1 MHSLLMAANH
11 ANPAGTASTAEP
23 AVTIQ
28 QQDGFILG
36 TFDAMASP
44 CEILIETDNKQ
55 LARQLTQLACNEA
68 KRIEYKYSRYRADS
82 VISAINSSHG
92 EPMAIDDETWR
103 LLSFANTCY
112 QLSEGMFDI
121 TSGVLGKA
129 WHFDGSDRL
138 PSQSDIDA
146 LLTLIGWQRVELAAE
161 YVTLPA
167 GMQLDVGGIGKEYA
181 VDRVAALVSE
191 QAPEVSVVVNFGG
204 DIRVTRRRINDQPWY
219 IGIENPLKAEQG
231 DTLVKIFQG
240 GLATSGD
247 ARRYLLHEG
256 KRYSHILNPKTGCP
270 VDEPPRSVTVAADSC
285 TQAGLLAT
293 LAMLQGKGAEDFL
306 ASQGLT
312 HWVYR

>member
-1 MHSLLMAANH
+1 MAANQ
-11 ANPAGTASTAEP
+11 ANPAGAAPKAEL
-23 AVTIQ
+23 AVTLQ
-28 QQDGFILG
+28 AREGFMLG

-44 CEILIETDNKQ
+44 CEILIETDDKQ
-55 LARQLTQLACNEA
+55 LARQITQLACSEA
-68 KRIEYKYSRYRADS
+68 KRIEHKYSRYRADS

-92 EPMAIDDETWR
+92 KPIPIDDETFR

-121 TSGVLGKA
+121 TSGILGKV
-129 WHFDGSDRL
+129 WRFNGSDQL

-146 LLTLIGWQRVELAAE
+146 LLSLIGWQRVALTANT
-161 YVTLPA
+161 VTLPA
-167 GMQLDVGGIGKEYA
+167 DMQLDVGGIGKEYA
-181 VDRVAALVSE
+181 VDRVATLVSE

-204 DIRVTRRRINDQPWY
+204 DIQVTRRRLNDQPWY

-247 ARRYLLHEG
+247 ARRFLLHEG
-256 KRYSHILNPKTGCP
+256 KRYSHILNPKTGFP
-270 VDEPPRSVTVAADSC
+270 IEDPPRSVTVAADSC

-293 LAMLQGKGAEDFL
+293 LAMLQGAGAEDFL

>member
-1 MHSLLMAANH
+1 MATQQADTARTGGHSEL
-11 ANPAGTASTAEP
+11 
-23 AVTIQ
+23 AVSIQ
-28 QQDGFILG
+28 PQDGFMLG

-44 CEILIETDNKQ
+44 CEILIETGDKH
-55 LARQLTQLACNEA
+55 LARHITQLACNEA
-68 KRIEYKYSRYRADS
+68 KLIEYKYSRYRTDS
-82 VISAINSSHG
+82 VISVINSSYG
-92 EPMAIDDETWR
+92 KPVAIDEETFR
-103 LLSFANTCY
+103 LLSFANTCF

-121 TSGVLGKA
+121 TSGILGKV

-146 LLTLIGWQRVELAAE
+146 LLMLVGWQRVELTAGT
-161 YVTLPA
+161 VTLPA
-167 GMQLDVGGIGKEYA
+167 GVQLDVGGTGKEYA
-181 VDRVAALVSE
+181 VDRVAALLSE
-191 QAPEVSVVVNFGG
+191 KAPEVSVVVNFGG
-204 DIRVTRRRINDQPWY
+204 DIQVTRRRMNDEPWY
-219 IGIENPLKAEQG
+219 IGIENPLKDEQG
-231 DTLVKIFQG
+231 ETLVKIFQG

-256 KRYSHILNPKTGCP
+256 KRYSHILNPKTGYP
-270 VDEPPRSVTVAADSC
+270 VEEPPRSVTVAADSC

>member
-1 MHSLLMAANH
+1 MA
-11 ANPAGTASTAEP
+11 
-23 AVTIQ
+23 IQ
-28 QQDGFILG
+28 QAYTARNGGHSELAVSVQSQDGFMLG

-44 CEILIETDNKQ
+44 CEILIETADKQ
-55 LARQLTQLACNEA
+55 LARHITQLACNEA
-68 KRIEYKYSRYRADS
+68 KRIEYKYSRYRTDS

-92 EPMAIDDETWR
+92 KPVAIDEETFR
-103 LLSFANTCY
+103 LLSFANTCF

-121 TSGVLGKA
+121 TSGVLGKV

-146 LLTLIGWQRVELAAE
+146 LLMFIGWQQVELTAGSVA
-161 YVTLPA
+161 LPA
-167 GMQLDVGGIGKEYA
+167 GVQLDVGGIGKEYA
-181 VDRVAALVSE
+181 VDRVATLLLE

-204 DIRVTRRRINDQPWY
+204 DIQVTRRRMNDEPWY
-219 IGIENPLKAEQG
+219 IGIENPLKDEQG
-231 DTLVKIFQG
+231 ETLVKIFQG

-256 KRYSHILNPKTGCP
+256 KRYSHILNPKTGYP
-270 VDEPPRSVTVAADSC
+270 IEEPPRSVTVAADSC

-312 HWVYR
+312 YWVYR

>member
-121 TSGVLGKA
+121 SSGVLGKA

-138 PSQSDIDA
+138 PAQSDIDA
-146 LLTLIGWQRVELAAE
+146 LLTLIGWQRVELTAE

-181 VDRVAALVSE
+181 VDRVAALLSE
-191 QAPEVSVVVNFGG
+191 QASEVSVVVNFGG
-204 DIRVTRRRINDQPWY
+204 DIQVTRRRINDLPWY
-219 IGIENPLKAEQG
+219 IGIENPLNAEQG
-231 DTLVKIFQG
+231 ETLVKIFQG

-256 KRYSHILNPKTGCP
+256 KRYSHILNPKTGFP
-270 VDEPPRSVTVAADSC
+270 VEEPPRSVTVAADSC

>member
-121 TSGVLGKA
+121 TSGILGKA

>member
-121 TSGVLGKA
+121 SSGVLGKA

-138 PSQSDIDA
+138 PAQSDIDA
-146 LLTLIGWQRVELAAE
+146 LLTLIGWQRVELTAE

-181 VDRVAALVSE
+181 VDRVAALLSE
-191 QAPEVSVVVNFGG
+191 QASEVSVVVNFGG
-204 DIRVTRRRINDQPWY
+204 DIQVTRRRINDLPWY
-219 IGIENPLKAEQG
+219 IGIENPLNAEQG
-231 DTLVKIFQG
+231 ETLVKIFQC

-256 KRYSHILNPKTGCP
+256 KRYSHILNPKTGFP
-270 VDEPPRSVTVAADSC
+270 VEEPPRSVTVAADSC

-293 LAMLQGKGAEDFL
+293 LAMLQGKGAENFL

>member
-1 MHSLLMAANH
+1 MATQQADTARTGGHSGL
-11 ANPAGTASTAEP
+11 
-23 AVTIQ
+23 AVSIQ
-28 QQDGFILG
+28 PQDGFMLG

-44 CEILIETDNKQ
+44 CEILIETGDKH
-55 LARQLTQLACNEA
+55 LARHITQLACNEA
-68 KRIEYKYSRYRADS
+68 KRIEYKYSRYRTDS
-82 VISAINSSHG
+82 VISVINSSYG
-92 EPMAIDDETWR
+92 KPVAIDEETFR
-103 LLSFANTCY
+103 LLSFANTCF

-121 TSGVLGKA
+121 TSGILGKV

-146 LLTLIGWQRVELAAE
+146 LLMLVGWQRVELTAGT
-161 YVTLPA
+161 VTLPA
-167 GMQLDVGGIGKEYA
+167 DVQLDVGGIGKEYA
-181 VDRVAALVSE
+181 VDRVAALLSE
-191 QAPEVSVVVNFGG
+191 KAPEVSVVVNFGG
-204 DIRVTRRRINDQPWY
+204 DIQVTRRRMNDEPWY
-219 IGIENPLKAEQG
+219 IGIENPLKDEQG
-231 DTLVKIFQG
+231 ETLVKIFQG

-256 KRYSHILNPKTGCP
+256 KRYSHILNPKTGYP
-270 VDEPPRSVTVAADSC
+270 VEEPPRSVTVAADSC

>member
-121 TSGVLGKA
+121 TSGILGKA

-138 PSQSDIDA
+138 PAQSDIDA

-219 IGIENPLKAEQG
+219 IGIENPLKVEQG

>member
-92 EPMAIDDETWR
+92 EPLNIDDETWR

-121 TSGVLGKA
+121 SSGVLGKA

-138 PSQSDIDA
+138 PAQSDIDA
-146 LLTLIGWQRVELAAE
+146 LLTLIGWQRVELTAE

-181 VDRVAALVSE
+181 VDCVAALLSE

-204 DIRVTRRRINDQPWY
+204 DIQVTRRRINDQPWY

-231 DTLVKIFQG
+231 ETLVKIFQG

-256 KRYSHILNPKTGCP
+256 KRYSHILNPKTGFP
-270 VDEPPRSVTVAADSC
+270 VEEPPRSVTVAADSC

-293 LAMLQGKGAEDFL
+293 LAMLQGKGAESFL

>member
-11 ANPAGTASTAEP
+11 ANPAGAAP
-23 AVTIQ
+23 KADLAVTVQ
-28 QQDGFILG
+28 AQDGFMLG

-82 VISAINSSHG
+82 VISAINTSHG

-146 LLTLIGWQRVELAAE
+146 LLTLIGWQRVELTAE